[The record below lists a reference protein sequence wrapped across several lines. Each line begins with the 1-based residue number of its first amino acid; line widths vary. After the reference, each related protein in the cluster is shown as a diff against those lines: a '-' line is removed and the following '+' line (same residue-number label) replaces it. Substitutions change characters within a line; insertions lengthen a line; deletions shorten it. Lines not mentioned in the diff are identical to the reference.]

1 MEHPARRSKSGQSHH
16 SRSNNPRGGSKMSRH
31 IKWAYRLALTA
42 VFVSVGGRVAAQT
55 PEGTVIHNT
64 ATATYTDLNS
74 NTYAAVSGSD
84 TLNIRVSTRIQG
96 ADHKQ
101 PPTPVLTSLLVRVS
115 IRGANI
121 RNGPVSMQLAA
132 NLRNRLLMHET

>member
-64 ATATYTDLNS
+64 ATATSTDLNT
-74 NTYAAVSGSD
+74 NTYAAVSGS
-84 TLNIRVSTRIQG
+84 G
-96 ADHKQ
+96 AVTAGGLPGGWVADKT
-101 PPTPVLTSLLVRVS
+101 PSPTPPSPMTADTPSFPGS
-115 IRGANI
+115 
-121 RNGPVSMQLAA
+121 
-132 NLRNRLLMHET
+132 